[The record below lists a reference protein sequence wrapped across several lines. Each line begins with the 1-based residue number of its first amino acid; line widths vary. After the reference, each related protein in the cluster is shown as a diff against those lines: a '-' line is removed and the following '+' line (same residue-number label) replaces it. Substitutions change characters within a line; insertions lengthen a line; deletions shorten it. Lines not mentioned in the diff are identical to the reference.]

1 MSAMR
6 IVTRL
11 VFLLLIAVSA
21 RVAAGAAILPDDA
34 PPPSVAGSAADA
46 EIRRVFTI
54 PLSGAESAGA
64 SLPAA
69 ARLDVTL
76 IASPARARSGD
87 RILLSIEIDAPRD
100 VRLTLAD
107 PTSKTFRV
115 TRHGD
120 VFDVPAG
127 ERRRYRQSWSLD
139 TFAAGRHELPEI
151 RITVDGPSTPA
162 QTHRAPGLPV
172 DVTPVRAD
180 DDQAIRALRG
190 WAEADDAA
198 PGPTARSRWL
208 MAVAAGLLALAALAA
223 AVLFVVRRRREPAPV
238 PLPPPDVEALA
249 AIDAL
254 LARGLLEAGEIER
267 LHRELGLI
275 LRRFLERRFDVHSLD
290 RTTPEILRATARHPA
305 LTDAQRERLRAFLA
319 QVDLV
324 SFARFEPGRRDSE
337 SSIASLRA
345 FIEASRMPAG
355 PRERAP

>member
-11 VFLLLIAVSA
+11 VLLCLIAA
-21 RVAAGAAILPDDA
+21 PAPAAAGAAILPDDA
-34 PPPSVAGSAADA
+34 PPSAAAGGVPDA
-46 EIRRVFTI
+46 AVRRVFTI
-54 PLSGAESAGA
+54 PLRGAESAGG
-64 SLPAA
+64 SLPDE

-76 IASPARARSGD
+76 TASPARARSGD

-107 PTSKTFRV
+107 PPSKTFRV

-139 TFAAGRHELPEI
+139 TFAAGRHDLPEI
-151 RITVDGPSTPA
+151 RITVDGPSAPA
-162 QTHRAPGLPV
+162 QTHSAPGLQV
-172 DVTPVRAD
+172 EITPVRAD

-190 WAEADDAA
+190 WAEEDDAE
-198 PGPTARSRWL
+198 PGSAARSRWL
-208 MAVAAGLLALAALAA
+208 TAIAAGLLALAALAA
-223 AVLFVVRRRREPAPV
+223 AVLFAVRRRREPAPV
-238 PLPPPDVEALA
+238 PLPSPDAEALA

-290 RTTPEILRATARHPA
+290 RTTPEILRATATHPA
-305 LTDAQRERLRAFLA
+305 LTDAQRERLRAFLS

-337 SSIASLRA
+337 SSIAALRA
-345 FIEASRMPAG
+345 FIEASRVPAG
-355 PRERAP
+355 PQERAP